1 MNVDVTLLIQK
12 LKTLRAVLNNDDL
25 LSEDDDETLAITIAV
40 LETIEEE
47 C

>member
-1 MNVDVTLLIQK
+1 MNVNVTLLIQK

-25 LSEDDDETLAITIAV
+25 LSEDDDETLGITIAV